1 MAVVVPKVHGT
12 KFSNATGFY
21 RVEDFNLGY
30 GTGVYDWV
38 AANITFANA
47 GNVKGVVFSA
57 YARYALTQANYGIVA
72 ALATDSQTI
81 TSTNATTEKFNKVA
95 HGLSDGDIVAFQSSA
110 NMPGGITANKLYY
123 VVNKTDNDFQVSLTS
138 GGAAVLLSSAHTGTL
153 TCWRAAAWHV
163 MTKEETSGDLTGMDN
178 YVMEDYLTCDFD
190 TFRTGTS
197 LAVTTD
203 AAKYKLFLNTA
214 MTGFGGADEGTDW
227 LFIKSGNGT
236 TDDNTVFG
244 IWCDNEVALSDDD
257 TLIVTRYTIID
268 ASKSLKGTALAESVT
283 LQATALIVCGDK
295 SGTYPYMLELE
306 NSTTGQPAAS
316 YTLTIKDM
324 VSMGNFSG
332 WRAGSASYPVSVAKQ
347 FNVVFTL
354 PSLGTITDRTA
365 SIRPIRVSSNDTSA
379 NFKLSFY
386 GAYPTKK
393 YTRLVNTEDAG
404 ATVLEVED
412 DMTSEWSAGDKVYVS
427 KLSSNGANY
436 TFYTIDSL
444 TSNSITLTTG
454 LGVASRLSGGLVV
467 KTDAVYGIKFTGVAG
482 ILGVLVYGC
491 SPILFTLSG
500 VYFEDFRAINT
511 DDNSIYLN
519 WKGDLASTWTTDN
532 CFFLLTVAGTTG
544 VYANFAITDK
554 GFSATNY
561 ICLGLTIIAAV
572 YKIASKA
579 YKYFSGQITL
589 YNGVELHH
597 SQGAVWSLYSQTGLL
612 TFNVQN
618 IILHD
623 RSTSST
629 SPTFPYFEGV
639 GCTYKNIEI
648 YKRYTSTTYM
658 TGIQIRT
665 LLNPVEISNIKVNG
679 CNYGFYIAALTTVG
693 VNLVNCT
700 YGDELGILGSVYIE
714 AAALAD
720 VHFDNLITGGY
731 DVYTDNL
738 DQTIEGTK
746 VAFTKFNG
754 TTGDDR
760 TYQTYGLTQRCGT
773 GLTDTTT
780 LVSTDTYS
788 VRMKPDGSSTS
799 FAWEQNVPTGNIQNK
814 DMQISVWVKI
824 NHANYYAGTHRLPR
838 LTVTYDGSSTIYC
851 QAAESTDAQ
860 KLFVNFTPLT
870 TTGKITIRIGG
881 YTDATGSDAYFY
893 FGHFGI
899 LYPTGYVLDLADL
912 DNWDRGLPVTPT
924 ISTVQADAGSLW
936 DALTANHAVTGSF
949 GAKTTSLKNA
959 SYIVD
964 GEVII

>member
-1 MAVVVPKVHGT
+1 MAVVVPKAHGT
-12 KFSNATGFY
+12 KFSDATGFY
-21 RVEDFNLGY
+21 RVEDSNLGY
-30 GTGVYDWV
+30 GAGVKDYV
-38 AANITFANA
+38 ASNVTFANA

-57 YARYALTQANYGIVA
+57 YARYATTQANYGIVV

-95 HGLSDGDIVAFQSSA
+95 HGLSDGDIVAFQCSGTIA
-110 NMPGGITANKLYY
+110 GGLTADKLYY
-123 VVNKTDNDFQVSLTS
+123 VVNKTDDDFQISLTS
-138 GGAAVLLSSAHTGTL
+138 GGTAVLLSSAHTGTL

-163 MTKEETSGDLTGMDN
+163 MTKEETSGDLTGIDN
-178 YVMEDYLTCDFD
+178 FVWEDYLTCDFD

-203 AAKYKLFLNTA
+203 ANKYKLFLNTA
-214 MTGFGGADEGTDW
+214 MTGFGGADEGSDW
-227 LFIKSGNGT
+227 YFIKSGTAT

-268 ASKSLKGTALAESVT
+268 ASKSLKGTALAQSVT

-295 SGTYPYMLELE
+295 SGTYPYMLDLE
-306 NSTTGQPAAS
+306 NSTTGEPAAS

-332 WRAGSASYPVSVAKQ
+332 WRAGSASYPVPVAKQ

-365 SIRPIRVSSNDTSA
+365 SIRPIRNSSNDTSA

-393 YTRLVNTEDAG
+393 YTKLVNTEDAG

-427 KLSSNGANY
+427 KLSTTGANY

-454 LGVASRLSGGLVV
+454 LGVGSRLSGGLVV

-482 ILGVLVYGC
+482 ILGILVHGC

-500 VYFEDFRAINT
+500 VYFEDFRAIYT
-511 DDNSIYLN
+511 DDNSIYYN
-519 WKGDLASTWTTDN
+519 WSGDLASTWVTDN
-532 CFFLLTVAGTTG
+532 SFFLLTIPGTTG
-544 VYANFAITDK
+544 VYSNFAITDK

-561 ICLGLTIIAAV
+561 ICLGYTIIQSIYRV
-572 YKIASKA
+572 SQKT
-579 YKYFSGQITL
+579 YKYSSGQVTL

-597 SQGAVWSLYSQTGLL
+597 SNGGVWSLFSQTGLL

-618 IILHD
+618 MILHD
-623 RSTSST
+623 RATSAAG
-629 SPTFPYFEGV
+629 PTFPYFEGI
-639 GCTYKNIEI
+639 GCTYKNIEV
-648 YKRYTSTTYM
+648 YKRYTSLTYM

-665 LLNPVEISNIKVNG
+665 LLNPVEISNIRVNG
-679 CNYGFYIAALTTVG
+679 CNYGYYIAALTTVG
-693 VNLVNCT
+693 VNFVNCT
-700 YGDELGILGSVYIE
+700 YGDELGILSSVYIE
-714 AAALAD
+714 ASALAD

-738 DQTIEGTK
+738 DQTIEGSK
-746 VAFTKFNG
+746 VAFTSFNG
-754 TTGDDR
+754 TPGDDR
-760 TYQTYGLTQRCGT
+760 TYQPYGNTQRCGT

-788 VRMKPDGSSTS
+788 VRMEPTSSPTL
-799 FAWEQNVPTGNIQNK
+799 FTWEQTVPTGNIQNK
-814 DMQISVWVKI
+814 DMQVSVWVKI
-824 NHANYYAGTHRLPR
+824 NHVNYYAGTNRLPR
-838 LTVTYDGSSTIYC
+838 LTVTYDGTSTVYS
-851 QAAESTDAQ
+851 QASELTTAQ

-870 TTGKITIRIGG
+870 TTGKITVRIGG

-899 LYPTGYVLDLADL
+899 LYPTGYALDLADL

-924 ISTVQADAGSLW
+924 ISTVNADAGSLW
-936 DALTANHAVTGSF
+936 DALTANHTVTGSF
-949 GAKTTSLKNA
+949 GKQTGTLKNA